1 MVSYKILIRKEML
14 FRCRVMLEAAG
25 GLDKGGRFEKL
36 GLLQQKRTCFCE
48 ETWVFHV
55 EQM

>member
-25 GLDKGGRFEKL
+25 GLDKGGRFERL
-36 GLLQQKRTCFCE
+36 GLLQEKRTCFCE